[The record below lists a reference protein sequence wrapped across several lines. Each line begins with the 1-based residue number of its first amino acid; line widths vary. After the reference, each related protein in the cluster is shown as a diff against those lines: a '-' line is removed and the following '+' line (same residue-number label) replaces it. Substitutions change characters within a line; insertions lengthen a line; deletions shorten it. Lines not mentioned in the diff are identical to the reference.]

1 MGLGF
6 GFHFSLFNILFALI
20 LGLFV
25 LTIAKGIAEWNRNNH
40 SPCLTVAA
48 EVITKRISTT
58 HHGANHHS
66 STSYYVTFEF
76 ERGDRMEF
84 RISGREYGM
93 LAEGDAGEL
102 TFQGTRY
109 LEFER
114 F

>member
-6 GFHFSLFNILFALI
+6 GHYFSLFNILFAVI
-20 LGLFV
+20 LGIFV
-25 LTIAKGIAEWNRNNH
+25 ITIAKGIGEWNRNNH
-40 SPCLTVAA
+40 SPCLTVEA
-48 EVITKRISTT
+48 EVATKRMKMT
-58 HHGANHHS
+58 HHGGNHHS

-84 RISGREYGM
+84 RVSGSEYGR
-93 LAEGDAGEL
+93 LKEGDSGEL

-109 LEFER
+109 VEFER